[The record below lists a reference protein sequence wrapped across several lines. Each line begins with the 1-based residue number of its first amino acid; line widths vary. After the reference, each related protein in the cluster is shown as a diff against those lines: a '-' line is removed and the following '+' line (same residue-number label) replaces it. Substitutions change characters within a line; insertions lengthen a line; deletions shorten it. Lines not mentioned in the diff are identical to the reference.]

1 MLPGLC
7 RAFVF
12 LVLSAALGAAITFFR
27 APDLAALKREA
38 TQGSDPRELA
48 ATITKVVLK
57 QGGKQTLDEGDLNAY
72 FSNSIA
78 ARLEHSP
85 AFVKPCD
92 IACDLRDD
100 SARLY
105 LTWRVFDHPVTA
117 AVDVTLVRVGAE
129 IVCEVTGGSY
139 GRLAVPRLCLTPVR
153 PALRELARA
162 CQPEVQ
168 ALLSLPRLSIAK
180 EKLVLD
186 PVF

>member
-7 RAFVF
+7 RALVF
-12 LVLSAALGAAITFFR
+12 LVLSAALGAGITFFK
-27 APDLAALKREA
+27 APDLTALKREA
-38 TQGSDPRELA
+38 SQGNDPRELA

-57 QGGKQTLDEGDLNAY
+57 QSGKQGLDEGDLNAY
-72 FSNSIA
+72 FNTNIA
-78 ARLEHSP
+78 SRLEHSSTFMKP
-85 AFVKPCD
+85 AEV
-92 IACDLRDD
+92 ACDLRED

-105 LTWRVFDHPVTA
+105 LTWRVFDRPVTA
-117 AVDVTLVRVGAE
+117 AVDLKVARVGAE

-139 GRLAVPRLCLTPVR
+139 GALSVPRLCITPLR

-186 PVF
+186 PIF